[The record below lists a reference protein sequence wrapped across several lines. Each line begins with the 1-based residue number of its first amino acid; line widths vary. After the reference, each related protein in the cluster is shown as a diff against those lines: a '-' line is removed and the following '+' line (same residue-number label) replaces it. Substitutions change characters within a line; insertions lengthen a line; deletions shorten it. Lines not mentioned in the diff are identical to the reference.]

1 MSRTPPG
8 DLDLETFRFRGL
20 HPRIFLGTA
29 SDRYAGWLGQIYDP
43 ERFAHR
49 ATRRTKTLGGRKFV
63 EEVLPVECVGEYF
76 EHFPV
81 LELDYTFYGP
91 LLDPAGKPTG
101 TYRTLRAYRE
111 HLPEGARLLLKAPQA
126 VTAHVL
132 RRGGAFVPNPE
143 YLNPELFAHRFLRPA
158 AELLGPALAGVI
170 LEQEYRRKAEREAP
184 ERAAEEWG
192 RFFAAVPACGLYH
205 LELRTEAYLAAPVF
219 QVLEQ
224 YGVGQVL
231 SHWTWLPPLLRQF
244 ELGEGRFCNGAG
256 QAVVRLMT
264 PRSVRYED
272 AYAAAHP
279 FDRLVPG
286 MLDPGMVRDAAALMH
301 EAAGR
306 GQRLHVIVNNRA
318 GGNAPLIARAVARE
332 FLARGGTQ
340 GDEG

>member
-1 MSRTPPG
+1 MSGPPAG
-8 DLDLETFRFRGL
+8 DLDLERFRFRGL
-20 HPRIFLGTA
+20 HPQIHLGTA

-49 ATRRTKTLGGRKFV
+49 VTRRTKSLGGRKFV

-101 TYRTLRAYRE
+101 IYRTLLAYRGQ
-111 HLPEGARLLLKAPQA
+111 LPEGARLLLKAPQA

-132 RRGGAFVPNPE
+132 RRGGAVVPNPE

-170 LEQEYRRKAEREAP
+170 LEQEYRRKDEREAP

-205 LELRTEAYLAAPVF
+205 LELRTEAYLAPPLF
-219 QVLEQ
+219 QVLEHH
-224 YGVGQVL
+224 GVGQVL

-244 ELGEGRFCNGAG
+244 ELGEGKFRNGSG
-256 QAVVRLMT
+256 EAVVRLMT
-264 PRSVRYED
+264 PRNVRYED

-286 MLDPGMVRDAAALMH
+286 MLDPGMVGDAATLMH

-318 GGNAPLIARAVARE
+318 GGNAPLIARALARE
-332 FLARGGTQ
+332 FLARSGAQ
-340 GDEG
+340 GAQS